1 MSDSTPSQP
10 ATAGSASPSSRT
22 PSRNGGSTLQTER
35 GSTSIARTVVEKIV
49 AIAVREVGGVADL
62 GGAVSGAFG
71 GVVNRLRTSQEPST
85 AGVSVEV
92 GERQAAVDLTLKVQY
107 PAPIHEVAEA
117 VRSNVIDRVE
127 SMTGLDVTE
136 VNITVADL
144 AFPGEQEEQP
154 EQQRVQ

>member
-1 MSDSTPSQP
+1 MSDSSPSQQ
-10 ATAGSASPSSRT
+10 ASPSSRT
-22 PSRNGGSTLQTER
+22 PERSGGSTLQTER

-49 AIAVREVGGVADL
+49 AIAVREIGGVADL
-62 GGAVSGAFG
+62 GGAASGAFG
-71 GVVNRLRTSQEPST
+71 GVVGRLRTSQEPST

-117 VRSNVIDRVE
+117 VRGNVIDRVE
-127 SMTGLDVTE
+127 SMTSLEVTE

-144 AFPGEQEEQP
+144 AFPGGQEEEP